1 MTKGKGRV
9 KTLLKKPQPEQRTPE
24 WFKQRQTR
32 VTASE
37 AASCLYKTENV
48 CKSYVNQFG
57 LRNFK
62 YAKTPL
68 NPYETRED
76 YIIKKCAAFYGEN
89 VFKDTAFTLWGK
101 KYEDVAGRLYKRLT
115 GAKVYEFG
123 LISHSRLKWLA
134 ASPDGIT
141 EDGVMLEI
149 KCPKARKID
158 PVAPPLYYWIQ
169 MQIQLEVCDLQ
180 YCDFLECEIEE
191 FTDETA
197 FLEYAISEG
206 QEIGI
211 VLQVLTDTQVTRIQ
225 GAPDTKDTE
234 LKFIYP
240 PIELVTKTDY
250 INWKNSI
257 SETQNIKPT
266 YYLISKYNIMRVPRD
281 KDWFN
286 SVKDEIK
293 STWALVTKLQ
303 QSKEDFY
310 KYKQSIHTL
319 KSKDFYERYEQT
331 NCLIEDD
338 SSEFMFGDDKQT
350 ESESESKSHLK
361 IVQNKNGE
369 TQADEI
375 HNDTQN
381 DQSHVKNEQ
390 TDTQMDTDI
399 CYIDTTTE

>member
-1 MTKGKGRV
+1 M
-9 KTLLKKPQPEQRTPE
+9 
-24 WFKQRQTR
+24 
-32 VTASE
+32 
-37 AASCLYKTENV
+37 
-48 CKSYVNQFG
+48 
-57 LRNFK
+57 
-62 YAKTPL
+62 
-68 NPYETRED
+68 
-76 YIIKKCAAFYGEN
+76 
-89 VFKDTAFTLWGK
+89 
-101 KYEDVAGRLYKRLT
+101 
-115 GAKVYEFG
+115 
-123 LISHSRLKWLA
+123 
-134 ASPDGIT
+134 
-141 EDGVMLEI
+141 
-149 KCPKARKID
+149 
-158 PVAPPLYYWIQ
+158 
-169 MQIQLEVCDLQ
+169 
-180 YCDFLECEIEE
+180 
-191 FTDETA
+191 
-197 FLEYAISEG
+197 
-206 QEIGI
+206 
-211 VLQVLTDTQVTRIQ
+211 
-225 GAPDTKDTE
+225 
-234 LKFIYP
+234 
-240 PIELVTKTDY
+240 VTKTDY